1 MSPAPAAFGRTLRG
15 QWALDP
21 RITYLNHGTVG
32 APPLQVL
39 ERQREIQDEI
49 EQQPA
54 RFLLR
59 ELSEAAAGGPRA
71 VPPRM
76 RVAAGQVAAFLG
88 ARGEE
93 LAFVDNATTGVNAV
107 LRAVTLGP
115 GDEILLTDLGYGSVA
130 LAAGFVARERG
141 ASVRV
146 VETPDPGSAPQAF
159 VDAIAAALTPSTRLA
174 IVDHVASDTALVLPV
189 EEIAGRCQ
197 RAGVPL
203 LVDGAH
209 APGMLA
215 LDLPAIGADWYV
227 GNLHKWAWAPRSS
240 GILWAA
246 PGRAANLHAPVISW
260 GLGRAWTAEF
270 DWVGTRD
277 PSPHLSAPAAI
288 DLMREWGLEAI
299 RSWNHELAWHGAHR
313 LAGRWGTGFEVPRSM
328 VGSMASV
335 PLPERFG
342 AAPEQAAA
350 LRDALLAEDRI
361 EVQVFP
367 RRGRLWVRVAAQ
379 IYNDDAD
386 FERLAEAVARR

>member
-1 MSPAPAAFGRTLRG
+1 MSPAPEAFGRALRA

-21 RITYLNHGTVG
+21 GITYLNHGTVG
-32 APPLQVL
+32 APPRQVL
-39 ERQREIQDEI
+39 DRQREIQLEI
-49 EQQPA
+49 ERQPA

-71 VPPRM
+71 EPPRM
-76 RVAAGQVAAFLG
+76 RVAAGHVAAVLG
-88 ARGEE
+88 ARGED

-107 LRAVTLGP
+107 LRAVALGP
-115 GDEILLTDLGYGSVA
+115 GDEILITDLGYGSVA
-130 LAAGFVARERG
+130 LASGFVARERG
-141 ASVRV
+141 ASVKV
-146 VETPDPGSAPQAF
+146 AATPDPGSPPEAF

-189 EEIAGRCQ
+189 GEVASRCR

-209 APGMLA
+209 APGALA
-215 LDLPAIGADWYV
+215 LDLPTIGADWYV

-246 PGRAANLHAPVISW
+246 PGRAANLHPPVISW
-260 GLGRAWTAEF
+260 GLGRHWTAEF

-277 PSPHLSAPAAI
+277 PSPHLSAPFALE
-288 DLMREWGLEAI
+288 LMRAWGLEAI
-299 RSWNHELAWHGAHR
+299 RRWNHELAWRGAHA
-313 LAGRWGTGFEVPRSM
+313 LAERWGTRFPAPRSM

-367 RRGRLWVRVAAQ
+367 RRGRLWIRVAAQ
-379 IYNDDAD
+379 VYNDDAD